1 MASRLRSVPLFGL
14 SLAVVVPL
22 VLPLAAQPQVTKQD
36 ADRCQGKFGRITGFA
51 NAPKARASASGSAAS
66 QTTQLTDAELN
77 SYLHFHLKEQVPT
90 GVVDPTLNALGDGRV
105 RGGATIDL
113 DAVRKQRQ
121 RGWTDPMSY
130 MTGKLP
136 LTASGLLI
144 TQEMA
149 SAGSSSRPPRF
160 PASRFRRAW
169 FRSSS
174 RSTRSR
180 LRTLQASAWT
190 TPSSCPPVSRRSAWG
205 RGKRWWCNRSPAVV
219 AAIPQRRRSPPRR
232 RSRTGG
238 SAHD

>member
-1 MASRLRSVPLFGL
+1 MASRLRSVALFGL

-144 TQEMA
+144 TQNGVGRFQLETA
-149 SAGSSSRPPRF
+149 EISGISIPKSLVQELLSFYSKSAENPSGISMDDPF
-160 PASRFRRAW
+160 ELPARIKEIR
-169 FRSSS
+169 
-174 RSTRSR
+174 
-180 LRTLQASAWT
+180 
-190 TPSSCPPVSRRSAWG
+190 V
-205 RGKRWWCNRSPAVV
+205 GKGEAMVV
-219 AAIPQRRRSPPRR
+219 Q
-232 RSRTGG
+232 
-238 SAHD
+238 